1 MLNQTAISVFTSRP
15 QFVRALLCLGAL
27 LLASACASRPAAAP
41 KPAPAA
47 AAKPEAA
54 ASKPVPAL
62 EKPAGTR
69 QEYTLSP
76 GDVVR
81 ITVYDHPDMG
91 TVTRV
96 SETGRVNLPL
106 VGEVPVAGVTPPVA
120 ASRIA
125 ARLRDGKYIK
135 NAQVSLF
142 VERHRSP
149 LVSILGEVQRP
160 GKFPVRDP
168 NSEDIRTV
176 ADLLAA
182 AGGVNGQAAD
192 YATLIKKGEKGET
205 TTSRRIDLLAL
216 LQRGD
221 MSQNVTIDAGDVL
234 HVPRAALFY
243 IYGEVQR
250 PGTYRLERDMTLMQ
264 ALAVGG
270 GPNQRG
276 TTRGIEIRRR
286 NGDGSVTTKKA
297 KLTET
302 LQPEDVI
309 YVKESLF

>member
-1 MLNQTAISVFTSRP
+1 MLNQTAISVFTPRSR
-15 QFVRALLCLGAL
+15 FVRVVLCLGAL
-27 LLASACASRPAAAP
+27 LLASACASRPAPVAKPAPVAAAKPEPAAAP
-41 KPAPAA
+41 KPAPA
-47 AAKPEAA
+47 P
-54 ASKPVPAL
+54 
-62 EKPAGTR
+62 EKPAATR

-106 VGEVPVAGVTPPVA
+106 IGEVPVAGVTPPQA

-176 ADLLAA
+176 SDLLAA
-182 AGGVNGQAAD
+182 AGGVNGNAAD
-192 YATLIKKGEKGET
+192 YATLIKKGEKGT
-205 TTSRRIDLLAL
+205 VSQRIDLLAL

-221 MSQNVTIDAGDVL
+221 MSQNVAIDAGDVL

-286 NGDGSVTTKKA
+286 NGDGSVTTRKA

>member
-1 MLNQTAISVFTSRP
+1 MTFRNANAIVPPPSRG
-15 QFVRALLCLGAL
+15 RGAWLALCLGAL
-27 LLASACASRPAAAP
+27 LLPAGCAYRPVSKP
-41 KPAPAA
+41 KPAKPDAPAEVAPVAKPAA
-47 AAKPEAA
+47 
-54 ASKPVPAL
+54 
-62 EKPAGTR
+62 PAGTSTSAR
-69 QEYTLSP
+69 REYTLSP

-81 ITVYDHPDMG
+81 ITVYDHPDLG
-91 TVTRV
+91 TVTRI
-96 SETGRVNLPL
+96 SEDGRVSLAL
-106 VGEVPVAGVTPPVA
+106 IGQVPVAGTTPPQA
-120 ASRIA
+120 ATRIA
-125 ARLRDGKYIK
+125 ARLRDGKFIK
-135 NAQVSLF
+135 NAQVNVF

-149 LVSILGEVQRP
+149 LVSILGEVQKP

-182 AGGVNGQAAD
+182 AGGVKPDAAD
-192 YATLIKKGEKGET
+192 YATLIKKGEKGT
-205 TTSRRIDLLAL
+205 VSQRVDLLAL

-221 MSQNVTIDAGDVL
+221 MRQNVAVGPGDVL
-234 HVPRAALFY
+234 HVPRAPLFY

-250 PGTYRLERDMTLMQ
+250 PGTYRLQRDMTLMQ

>member
-1 MLNQTAISVFTSRP
+1 MFHHAHTMCFDTAARGRLARI
-15 QFVRALLCLGAL
+15 ALCLGAVAL
-27 LLASACASRPAAAP
+27 VSACVTWPAAKKPAAKPAAP
-41 KPAPAA
+41 PVADAPAA
-47 AAKPEAA
+47 
-54 ASKPVPAL
+54 
-62 EKPAGTR
+62 KPAAPAKASER
-69 QEYTLSP
+69 REYTISP

-81 ITVYDHPDMG
+81 ITVYDHPDLG

-96 SETGRVNLPL
+96 SETGRVNLAL
-106 VGEVPVAGVTPPVA
+106 VGEVPVTGVTPPQA
-120 ASRIA
+120 AARIA
-125 ARLRDGKYIK
+125 ARLRDGKFIK
-135 NAQVSLF
+135 NAQVSVF

-160 GKFPVRDP
+160 GKFPLRDP
-168 NSEDIRTV
+168 NTEDIRTV
-176 ADLLAA
+176 SDLLAA
-182 AGGVNGQAAD
+182 AGGVNANAAD
-192 YATLIKKGEKGET
+192 YATLIKKGEKG
-205 TTSRRIDLLAL
+205 TTSQRIDLIAL

-221 MSQNVTIDAGDVL
+221 MNQNVAIDAGDVL
-234 HVPRAALFY
+234 HVPRTPLFY